1 MHVMSCDMF
10 VMSCDMFVM
19 SCDMFVMSCDMF
31 VMSCAINSQ
40 REEVYNLLFFDVCV
54 YLIHNPS
61 PFLLS
66 VIII

>member
-1 MHVMSCDMF
+1 
-10 VMSCDMFVM
+10 
-19 SCDMFVMSCDMF
+19 MSCDMF

-61 PFLLS
+61 SFLLS
-66 VIII
+66 VIIIIAMYEVIYTTRIILCDTFGID